1 MITLLL
7 CKPFSAP
14 TAAPINVRGRNLSST
29 SILVEWGDIP
39 EPERNGII
47 LSYTV
52 IYEVPPD
59 VPTRRQVVN
68 ASARQATLIGLNK
81 FTEYEI
87 SVFANTSKGGGT
99 GSEPIRVKTDEDSK

>member
-1 MITLLL
+1 MIALLL

-14 TAAPINVRGRNLSST
+14 TAAPVNVRGRNLSST
-29 SILVEWGDIP
+29 SILVEWGDVP
-39 EPERNGII
+39 EPDRNGII

-52 IYEVPPD
+52 TYEVPPD
-59 VPTRRQVVN
+59 VPIRRQTVI
-68 ASARQATLIGLNK
+68 ASARQTTLIGLNK

-87 SVFANTSKGGGT
+87 AVFANTSKGGGT